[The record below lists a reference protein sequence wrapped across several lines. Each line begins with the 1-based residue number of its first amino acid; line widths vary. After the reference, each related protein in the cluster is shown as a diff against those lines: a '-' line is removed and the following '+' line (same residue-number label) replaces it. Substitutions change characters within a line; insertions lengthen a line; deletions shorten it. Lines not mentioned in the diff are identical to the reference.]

1 MSSTTDTRRG
11 FRGFTIVEL
20 LVTVVVMSI
29 LAVVAIP
36 SASVN
41 NERRLDMLQLQ
52 LQDAIDHAWS
62 LAYHGGEKMSVHVYV
77 PGQWFAVVDE
87 LGVPQE
93 DPLTHKIYA
102 IRLNAPGQEQNVSID
117 YCKNPLDRSLV
128 MFNNK
133 GHLVYPVDI
142 RISAGGEQRWLN
154 VNTATGVLDEV
165 PITGE

>member
-1 MSSTTDTRRG
+1 VSTPDNQRKN
-11 FRGFTIVEL
+11 RGFTLAEL

-93 DPLTHKIYA
+93 DPLTHKNYA
-102 IRLNAPGQEQNVSID
+102 IRLNAPGQEQNVAIT

-142 RISAGGEQRWLN
+142 RISAGDEERWLN
-154 VNTATGVLDEV
+154 INTATGTLDEV
-165 PITGE
+165 PITSE